1 MKLTNYKI
9 LQLSLRNI
17 VRSIKEQKLKD
28 IHKPPLTKDI
38 RVPKT
43 TKKNND

>member
-28 IHKPPLTKDI
+28 IHKSPPTKDI
-38 RVPKT
+38 KVPKPT
-43 TKKNND
+43 NKNGD